1 MAEILSPAR
10 FLHLLSCACAAEGE
24 LEASG
29 EKVRCRAC
37 KREFPVVDGV
47 LDLIDPGELDA
58 DKTRE
63 LKAHAYELT
72 QEQIEHF
79 ANKDAWSRYYSH
91 FSDRKIK
98 TLLEY
103 LEGTGC
109 EEFFSLGVGTGFE
122 LKKILSKKGFKK
134 IYASDLSLS
143 ALRIVRH
150 TLRDFS
156 ASVGLFTSDL
166 DECPI
171 KVKDVLVI
179 VYEAMHHTNDMHKT
193 LEGLLSKG
201 YRDVLFVEPSTNI
214 IVGLLSKLGLAER
227 EEYSGLRP
235 KWLSIRKTRN
245 ICRKYGYGASFTT
258 MWEVPEEYFRKLYKG
273 DGLGQDAFL
282 KLVDGISWVTDFFN
296 TGSFTIAHLR
306 KRS

>member
-1 MAEILSPAR
+1 MAEILSPAK
-10 FLHLLSCACAAEGE
+10 FLNLLSCTCPAEGE

-29 EKVRCRAC
+29 EKVRCREC
-37 KREFPVVDGV
+37 KREFPIVEGV
-47 LDLIDPGELDA
+47 LDLVVPEELDA
-58 DKTRE
+58 DKARE

-72 QEQIEHF
+72 KEQIEHY

-91 FSDRKIK
+91 FSDRKIR
-98 TLLEY
+98 TLLQY
-103 LEGTGC
+103 LEKTNC
-109 EEFFSLGVGTGFE
+109 SEFFSLGVGTGFE
-122 LKKILSKKGFKK
+122 LKKILSKKGFKR

-150 TLRDFS
+150 TLRDFN
-156 ASVGLFTSDL
+156 ADVGLFTSDL
-166 DECPI
+166 DRCPVN
-171 KVKDVLVI
+171 VKDIPVI

-227 EEYSGLRP
+227 EEYSGLKP
-235 KWLSIRKTRN
+235 KWLSIRKTRK
-245 ICRKYGYGASFTT
+245 ICRKYGYDAAFTT
-258 MWEVPEEYFRKLYKG
+258 MWEAPEEYFRKLYKG
-273 DGLGQDAFL
+273 EGLGQKVFL
-282 KLVDGISWVTDFFN
+282 KSVDAVSWITDFFK

-306 KRS
+306 KKN

>member
-1 MAEILSPAR
+1 MAEILGPAQ
-10 FLHLLSCACAAEGE
+10 FLHLLSCTCPRVGA
-24 LEASG
+24 LEAFG
-29 EKVRCRAC
+29 KKVRCRAC
-37 KREFPVVDGV
+37 KREFQVTDGV
-47 LDLIDPGELDA
+47 LDLVVPGELDA
-58 DKTRE
+58 DKARE

-98 TLLEY
+98 TLLRY
-103 LEGTGC
+103 LEETGC

-166 DECPI
+166 DEIP
-171 KVKDVLVI
+171 
-179 VYEAMHHTNDMHKT
+179 
-193 LEGLLSKG
+193 
-201 YRDVLFVEPSTNI
+201 
-214 IVGLLSKLGLAER
+214 ER
-227 EEYSGLRP
+227 MPDYP
-235 KWLSIRKTRN
+235 
-245 ICRKYGYGASFTT
+245 
-258 MWEVPEEYFRKLYKG
+258 
-273 DGLGQDAFL
+273 
-282 KLVDGISWVTDFFN
+282 
-296 TGSFTIAHLR
+296 
-306 KRS
+306 